1 MTKNL
6 MLAAILATAMG
17 GGSAVAADVPSTIT
31 FGSSLQLTGQD
42 ANLGRYYRDA
52 YTLTIDRINQAG
64 GIKIG
69 GKSVPI
75 TLKLLDNQS
84 DINLSVRQ
92 YVGLVAQDKVDFLLG
107 PYASSLTLADS
118 SIVEKYQIPM
128 VEGGGAS
135 PQIFSR
141 GYKYIFGLLPPADDY
156 FASTITMLQQLQPK
170 ASSVALVTADDAF
183 DVSVAKGTRKLL
195 KEAGMNIVLDQSY
208 AAKTSDFSSIM
219 AQIKSKQPDVVLWG
233 GLEPEV
239 LNALRQSKSLN
250 ANPKLMMSFTVGV
263 PAADFRKA
271 LGKDANDAFG
281 MTAWLPTPALKDDW
295 FGDASKYAAAYK
307 AKYGYDPDY
316 HGAAGAVAVE
326 TLVKAI
332 EKAGSLDKAKVRDAI
347 AASDFE
353 SLYAHVKFNAGGQI
367 VVPQIVIQI
376 QKGEVAPIF
385 TDKFI
390 DKPVFPVPP
399 WNQRG

>member
-6 MLAAILATAMG
+6 MLAAILATALG
-17 GGSAVAADVPSTIT
+17 GGSAVAADIPSTIT

-118 SIVEKYQIPM
+118 SIAEKYQIPM

-156 FASTITMLQQLQPK
+156 FASTI
-170 ASSVALVTADDAF
+170 
-183 DVSVAKGTRKLL
+183 
-195 KEAGMNIVLDQSY
+195 
-208 AAKTSDFSSIM
+208 
-219 AQIKSKQPDVVLWG
+219 
-233 GLEPEV
+233 
-239 LNALRQSKSLN
+239 
-250 ANPKLMMSFTVGV
+250 
-263 PAADFRKA
+263 
-271 LGKDANDAFG
+271 
-281 MTAWLPTPALKDDW
+281 
-295 FGDASKYAAAYK
+295 
-307 AKYGYDPDY
+307 
-316 HGAAGAVAVE
+316 
-326 TLVKAI
+326 
-332 EKAGSLDKAKVRDAI
+332 
-347 AASDFE
+347 
-353 SLYAHVKFNAGGQI
+353 
-367 VVPQIVIQI
+367 
-376 QKGEVAPIF
+376 
-385 TDKFI
+385 
-390 DKPVFPVPP
+390 
-399 WNQRG
+399 

>member
-6 MLAAILATAMG
+6 VLTATIAALLSG
-17 GGSAVAADVPSTIT
+17 GAFAADLPSTIT
-31 FGSSLQLTGQD
+31 FGSSMQLTGAD

-52 YTLTIDRINQAG
+52 YALTIDQINQAG

-75 TLKLLDNQS
+75 RLKLLDNQS
-84 DINLSVRQ
+84 DANLAVRQ
-92 YVGLVAQDKVDFLLG
+92 YVGLVTQDKVDFLLG
-107 PYASSLTLADS
+107 PYASGTTLPVS
-118 SIVEKYQIPM
+118 SVAEKYQIPM

-156 FASTITMLQQLQPK
+156 FASTITMLEQLQPK
-170 ASSVALVTADDAF
+170 AKTVALVTADDAF

-195 KEAGMNIVLDQSY
+195 KAASMEIVLDQSY

-219 AQIKSKQPDVVLWG
+219 AQIKSKQPDLVFWG

-239 LNALRQSKSLN
+239 LNALRQAKSLDV
-250 ANPKLMMSFTVGV
+250 NPKLLMSFTVGV

-281 MTAWLPTPALKDDW
+281 MTAWLPAPALKDDW
-295 FGDASKYAAAYK
+295 FGDASKFAAAYK

-316 HGAAGAVAVE
+316 HVAAGAVAVE

-332 EKAGSLDKAKVRDAI
+332 EQAGSLDKAKVRDAI
-347 AASDFE
+347 AASSFD

-376 QKGEVAPIF
+376 QNGQVAPVF

-390 DKPVFPVPP
+390 AKPVFPVPP
-399 WNQRG
+399 WNQRS

>member
-1 MTKNL
+1 MIKNL
-6 MLAAILATAMG
+6 ALAAALTVALG
-17 GGSAVAADVPSTIT
+17 GGAMATDLPSTIT
-31 FGSSLQLTGQD
+31 FGASMQLTGAD

-52 YTLTIDRINQAG
+52 YQLTVDQINKAG

-69 GKSVPI
+69 GKSIPI
-75 TLKLLDNQS
+75 TLKLVDNQS
-84 DINLSVRQ
+84 DNNLAVRQ
-92 YVGLVAQDKVDFLLG
+92 YVGLATQDKVDFLLG
-107 PYASSLTLADS
+107 PYASGTTIPVS
-118 SIVEKYQIPM
+118 SVSEKYQIPM

-135 PQIFSR
+135 PQIFGR

-156 FASTITMLQQLQPK
+156 FASTITMLKQLQPVAK
-170 ASSVALVTADDAF
+170 TVALVTADDAF
-183 DVSVAKGTRKLL
+183 DVSVAKGTKKLL
-195 KEAGMNIVLDQSY
+195 AAAGMEIVLTQTY
-208 AAKTSDFSSIM
+208 AAKTTDFSSIM
-219 AQIKSKQPDVVLWG
+219 AQIKSKQPDVVFWG

-239 LNALRQSKSLN
+239 LNAIRQAKSLDT
-250 ANPKLMMSFTVGV
+250 NPKLLMSFTVGV

-271 LGKDANDAFG
+271 LGNDANNAFG
-281 MTAWLPTPALKDDW
+281 MTAWLPSPTLKDDW
-295 FGDASKYAAAYK
+295 FGDAEKFAAAYK

-332 EKAGSLDKAKVRDAI
+332 EKAGSLDRGKVRDAL
-347 AASDFE
+347 AASAFD

-376 QKGEVAPIF
+376 QNGQVAPIF

-390 DKPVFPVPP
+390 AKPVFPVPP
-399 WNQRG
+399 WNKRG

>member
-6 MLAAILATAMG
+6 ILATTIVAAL
-17 GGSAVAADVPSTIT
+17 GGSAMAADLPSTIT
-31 FGSSLQLTGQD
+31 FGSSMQLTGQD

-52 YTLTIDRINQAG
+52 YELTVDRINKAG

-69 GKSVPI
+69 GKSIPI
-75 TLKLLDNQS
+75 VLKLLDNQS
-84 DINLSVRQ
+84 DPNLAVRQ
-92 YVGLVAQDKVDFLLG
+92 YVGLVTQDKVDFLLG
-107 PYASSLTLADS
+107 PYASGTTIPVS
-118 SIVEKYQIPM
+118 SVSEKYQIPM

-156 FASTITMLQQLQPK
+156 FASTIAMLKQLQPQAK
-170 ASSVALVTADDAF
+170 TVALVTADDAF

-195 KEAGMNIVLDQSY
+195 AAAGMDIVLSQTY
-208 AAKTSDFSSIM
+208 AAKTTDFSSIM
-219 AQIKSKQPDVVLWG
+219 AQIKAKQPDIVLWG

-239 LNALRQSKSLN
+239 LNAIRQAKSLDV
-250 ANPKLMMSFTVGV
+250 NPKLMMSFTVGV

-271 LGKDANDAFG
+271 LGNDANAAFG
-281 MTAWLPTPALKDDW
+281 MTAWLPSTALKDTW
-295 FGDASKYAAAYK
+295 FGDAAQFAAAYK
-307 AKYGYDPDY
+307 AKLGYDPDY

-332 EKAGSLDKAKVRDAI
+332 EKVGSLDKAKVRDAI

-353 SLYAHVKFNAGGQI
+353 SLYARVKFNAGGQI

-376 QKGEVAPIF
+376 QHGEVAPIF

>member
-6 MLAAILATAMG
+6 VLTAVLVAAL
-17 GGSAVAADVPSTIT
+17 GGSAVAADLPSTIT
-31 FGSSLQLTGQD
+31 FGSSMQLTGQD

-52 YTLTIDRINQAG
+52 YVLTIDQINKAG

-69 GKSVPI
+69 GKSIPI
-75 TLKLLDNQS
+75 VLKLLDNQS
-84 DINLSVRQ
+84 DPNLAVRQ
-92 YVGLVAQDKVDFLLG
+92 YVGLVTQDKVDFLLG
-107 PYASSLTLADS
+107 PYASGTTIPVS
-118 SIVEKYQIPM
+118 SVSEKYQVPM

-156 FASTITMLQQLQPK
+156 FASTIDMLKQSQPQAK
-170 ASSVALVTADDAF
+170 TVALVTADDAF
-183 DVSVAKGTRKLL
+183 DVSVAKGTKKLL
-195 KEAGMNIVLDQSY
+195 AATGMEIVLSQTY
-208 AAKTSDFSSIM
+208 AAKTTDFSSIM
-219 AQIKSKQPDVVLWG
+219 AQIKSKHPDVVFWG

-239 LNALRQSKSLN
+239 LNALRQAKSLDV
-250 ANPKLMMSFTVGV
+250 NPKLLMSFTVGV

-271 LGKDANDAFG
+271 LGNDANDAFG
-281 MTAWLPTPALKDDW
+281 MTAWLPAPALKDTW
-295 FGDASKYAAAYK
+295 FGDAAQFAAAYK
-307 AKYGYDPDY
+307 AKFGYDPDY

-347 AASDFE
+347 AASDFD

-376 QKGEVAPIF
+376 QNGQIAPIF

-399 WNQRG
+399 WNKRG

>member
-1 MTKNL
+1 MTKIL
-6 MLAAILATAMG
+6 ILAA
-17 GGSAVAADVPSTIT
+17 AVAATFGAGAMAADLPSTIT
-31 FGSSLQLTGQD
+31 FGSSMQLTGQD

-52 YTLTIDRINQAG
+52 YELTIDQINKAG

-75 TLKLLDNQS
+75 TLRLLDNQS
-84 DINLSVRQ
+84 DNNLAVRQ

-107 PYASSLTLADS
+107 PYASGTTIPVS
-118 SIVEKYQIPM
+118 SVSEKYQIPM

-156 FASTITMLQQLQPK
+156 FASTITMLKQLQPAAK
-170 ASSVALVTADDAF
+170 TVALITADDAF
-183 DVSVAKGTRKLL
+183 DVSVAKGTRKLVAA
-195 KEAGMNIVLDQSY
+195 AGMEIVMSQTY
-208 AAKTSDFSSIM
+208 AAKTTDFSSIM
-219 AQIKSKQPDVVLWG
+219 AQIKSKAPDVVFWG

-239 LNALRQSKSLN
+239 LNALRQAKSLDV
-250 ANPKLMMSFTVGV
+250 NPKLLMSFTVGV

-281 MTAWLPTPALKDDW
+281 MTAWLPSPLLKDDW
-295 FGDASKYAAAYK
+295 FGDAAKFAAAYK

-316 HGAAGAVAVE
+316 HGAAGAAAVE

-332 EKAGSLDKAKVRDAI
+332 EQAGSLDKAKVRDAL
-347 AASDFE
+347 AASDFD

-376 QKGEVAPIF
+376 QNGQVAPVF
-385 TDKFI
+385 TEKFI

-399 WNQRG
+399 WNKRG

>member
-6 MLAAILATAMG
+6 VLAAAVLAG
-17 GGSAVAADVPSTIT
+17 LGGSAMAADLPSTIT
-31 FGSSLQLTGQD
+31 FGSSMQLTGQD

-52 YTLTIDRINQAG
+52 YVLTIDQINKAG

-84 DINLSVRQ
+84 DANLAVRQ
-92 YVGLVAQDKVDFLLG
+92 YVGLATQDKVDFLLG
-107 PYASSLTLADS
+107 PYASGTTIPVS
-118 SIVEKYQIPM
+118 SVSEKYEIPM

-156 FASTITMLQQLQPK
+156 FASTITMLGQLTPK
-170 ASSVALVTADDAF
+170 AHSVALVTADDAF
-183 DVSVAKGTRKLL
+183 DVSVAKGTRKLVAA
-195 KEAGMNIVLDQSY
+195 AGMEIVLDQTY
-208 AAKTSDFSSIM
+208 AAKTADFSSIM
-219 AQIKSKQPDVVLWG
+219 AQIKSKQPDVVFWG

-239 LNALRQSKSLN
+239 LNALRQSKSN
-250 ANPKLMMSFTVGV
+250 DANPKLMISFTVGV

-271 LGKDANDAFG
+271 LGNDANDAFG
-281 MTAWLPTPALKDDW
+281 MTAWLPTAALKDTW
-295 FGDASKYAAAYK
+295 FGDAVQFAAAYK

-326 TLVKAI
+326 TLVEAI
-332 EKAGSLDKAKVRDAI
+332 EKTGSLDKAKVRDAI

-353 SLYAHVKFNAGGQI
+353 SLYARVKFNAGGQI

-376 QKGEVAPIF
+376 QHGEVVPIF

-390 DKPVFPVPP
+390 NKPVFPVPS
-399 WNQRG
+399 WNKRG

>member
-6 MLAAILATAMG
+6 ALAAAFAAAFG
-17 GGSAVAADVPSTIT
+17 GNALAADLPSTIT
-31 FGSSLQLTGQD
+31 FGSSMQLTGQD

-52 YTLTIDRINQAG
+52 YTLTIDQINKAG

-84 DINLSVRQ
+84 DANLAVRQ
-92 YVGLVAQDKVDFLLG
+92 YVGLVTQDKVDFLLG
-107 PYASSLTLADS
+107 PYASGTTIPVS
-118 SIVEKYQIPM
+118 SVSEKYQIPM

-156 FASTITMLQQLQPK
+156 FASTITMLEQLQPK
-170 ASSVALVTADDAF
+170 AKTVALVTADDAF

-195 KEAGMNIVLDQSY
+195 KAANMEIVLDQSY
-208 AAKTSDFSSIM
+208 AAKTTDFSSIM
-219 AQIKSKQPDVVLWG
+219 AQIKSKQPDVVFWG

-239 LNALRQSKSLN
+239 LNALRQSKSLDV
-250 ANPKLMMSFTVGV
+250 NPKLLMSFTVGV

-271 LGKDANDAFG
+271 LGNDANDAFG
-281 MTAWLPTPALKDDW
+281 MTAWLPAPALKDDW
-295 FGDASKYAAAYK
+295 FGDAAKFAAAYK

-316 HGAAGAVAVE
+316 HVAAGAAAVE

-332 EKAGSLDKAKVRDAI
+332 EKAGSLDKAKVRDAL
-347 AASDFE
+347 AASDFD

-376 QKGEVAPIF
+376 QNGQVAPVF

-399 WNQRG
+399 WNKRG

>member
-1 MTKNL
+1 MIKNWIAAAAM
-6 MLAAILATAMG
+6 MLAG
-17 GGSAVAADVPSTIT
+17 GGTALAADLPSTIT
-31 FGSSLQLTGQD
+31 FGASMQLTGQD

-52 YTLTIDRINQAG
+52 YELTIDRIDKAG
-64 GIKIG
+64 GIKLD
-69 GKSVPI
+69 GKSIPI
-75 TLKLLDNQS
+75 ALKLVDNQS
-84 DINLSVRQ
+84 DSNLAVRQ
-92 YVGLVAQDKVDFLLG
+92 YVGLVTQDKVDFLLG
-107 PYASSLTLADS
+107 PYASGTTIPVS
-118 SIVEKYQIPM
+118 SVSEKYQIPM

-141 GYKYIFGLLPPADDY
+141 GYKYIFGLLPPANDY
-156 FASTITMLQQLQPK
+156 FASTIEMLKQLHPVAK
-170 ASSVALVTADDAF
+170 TVALVTADDAF

-195 KEAGMNIVLDQSY
+195 AAAGMDIVLSQTY
-208 AAKTSDFSSIM
+208 AARTTDFSSIM
-219 AQIKSKQPDVVLWG
+219 AQIKAKQPDVVFWG

-239 LNALRQSKSLN
+239 LNAIRQAKSLDV
-250 ANPKLMMSFTVGV
+250 NPKLMMSFTVGV

-271 LGKDANDAFG
+271 LGKDADDAFG
-281 MTAWLPTPALKDDW
+281 MTAWLPSPALKDTW
-295 FGDASKYAAAYK
+295 FGNAEKFAAAYK

-332 EKAGSLDKAKVRDAI
+332 EKAGTLDKQKVRDAI

-376 QKGEVAPIF
+376 QHGEVTPIF

-390 DKPVFPVPP
+390 GKPVFPVPP

>member
-6 MLAAILATAMG
+6 VLAAAFAAGFGGTAL
-17 GGSAVAADVPSTIT
+17 AADLPSTIT
-31 FGSSLQLTGQD
+31 FGSSMQLTGQD

-52 YTLTIDRINQAG
+52 YTLAIDQINKAG

-75 TLKLLDNQS
+75 ALKLLDNQS
-84 DINLSVRQ
+84 DANLAVRQ
-92 YVGLVAQDKVDFLLG
+92 YVELVTQDKVDFLLG
-107 PYASSLTLADS
+107 PYASGTTIPVS
-118 SIVEKYQIPM
+118 SVSEKYQIPM

-156 FASTITMLQQLQPK
+156 FASTITMLEQLQPK
-170 ASSVALVTADDAF
+170 AKTVALVTADDAF

-195 KEAGMNIVLDQSY
+195 KAANMEIVLDQSY
-208 AAKTSDFSSIM
+208 AAKTTDFSSIM
-219 AQIKSKQPDVVLWG
+219 AQIKSKQPDVVFWG

-239 LNALRQSKSLN
+239 LNALRQSKSLDV
-250 ANPKLMMSFTVGV
+250 NPKLLMSFTVGV

-271 LGKDANDAFG
+271 LGKDADDAFG

-295 FGDASKYAAAYK
+295 FGDAVKFAAAYK

-316 HGAAGAVAVE
+316 HVAAGAVAVE

-332 EKAGSLDKAKVRDAI
+332 EKTGSLDKVKVRDAI

-376 QKGEVAPIF
+376 QNGQVAPVF

-390 DKPVFPVPP
+390 DKPIFPVPP
-399 WNQRG
+399 WNKRG

>member
-1 MTKNL
+1 MTRNL
-6 MLAAILATAMG
+6 LLAGAIAILA
-17 GGSAVAADVPSTIT
+17 GGSAVAADLPSTIT
-31 FGSSLQLTGQD
+31 FGASLQLTGQD

-52 YTLTIDRINQAG
+52 YTLTIDKINKAG
-64 GIKIG
+64 GIKLG

-75 TLKLLDNQS
+75 ALKLLDNQS
-84 DINLSVRQ
+84 DVNLSVRQ
-92 YVGLVAQDKVDFLLG
+92 YVGLMTQDKVDFLLG
-107 PYASSLTLADS
+107 PYASSQTLADS
-118 SIVEKYQIPM
+118 SVAEKYQIPM

-156 FASTITMLQQLQPK
+156 FASTIKMLEQLQPNAK
-170 ASSVALVTADDAF
+170 TVALVAADDAF
-183 DVSVAKGTRKLL
+183 DVSVAKGTRKLV
-195 KEAGMNIVLDQSY
+195 KAAGMEIVLDQTY
-208 AAKTSDFSSIM
+208 AAKTTDFSSIM
-219 AQIKSKQPDVVLWG
+219 AQIKSKQPDVVFWG

-239 LNALRQSKSLN
+239 LNAIRQSKSLD

-271 LGKDANDAFG
+271 LGNDANDAFG
-281 MTAWLPTPALKDDW
+281 MTAWLPSSLLKDSW
-295 FGDASKYAAAYK
+295 FGDATEYAKAYK
-307 AKYGYDPDY
+307 TKYGYDPDY

-332 EKAGSLDKAKVRDAI
+332 EKVGSLDRGKVRDAI
-347 AASDFE
+347 AASDFD
-353 SLYAHVKFNAGGQI
+353 SLYAHVRFNAGGQI

-376 QKGEVAPIF
+376 QKGQVAPVF
-385 TDKFI
+385 TDRFI

-399 WNQRG
+399 WNKRG

>member
-6 MLAAILATAMG
+6 VLAAVLVAAL
-17 GGSAVAADVPSTIT
+17 GGSAAAADLPDTIT
-31 FGSSLQLTGQD
+31 FGTSMQLTGQD

-52 YTLTIDRINQAG
+52 YVLTVDRINKAG

-75 TLKLLDNQS
+75 ALKLLDNQS
-84 DINLSVRQ
+84 DANLAVRQ
-92 YVGLVAQDKVDFLLG
+92 YVGLVTQDKVDFLLG
-107 PYASSLTLADS
+107 PYASGTTLPVS
-118 SIVEKYQIPM
+118 SVSEKYQIPM

-156 FASTITMLQQLQPK
+156 FASTLTMLKQLQPPAK
-170 ASSVALVTADDAF
+170 TVALVTADDAF
-183 DVSVAKGTRKLL
+183 DVSVAKGTKKLL
-195 KEAGMNIVLDQSY
+195 AAAGMEIVLSQTY
-208 AAKTSDFSSIM
+208 AAKTTDFSSIM
-219 AQIKSKQPDVVLWG
+219 AQIKAKQPDIVLWG

-239 LNALRQSKSLN
+239 LNAIRQAKSLDV
-250 ANPKLMMSFTVGV
+250 NPKLLMSFTVGV

-271 LGKDANDAFG
+271 LGNDANDAFG
-281 MTAWLPTPALKDDW
+281 MTAWLPSPALKDTW
-295 FGDASKYAAAYK
+295 FGDAAQFAAAYK

-316 HGAAGAVAVE
+316 HGAAGAVTVE

-332 EKAGSLDKAKVRDAI
+332 ETAGSLDKAKVRDAI
-347 AASDFE
+347 AASDFD

-376 QKGEVAPIF
+376 LNGQVVPIF

-390 DKPVFPVPP
+390 NKPVFPVPP
-399 WNQRG
+399 WNKRG